1 MEEGKVET
9 EVRTI
14 LHELIEKVV
23 SLHSQKPGNQVFDEL
38 GRYKFMLAPPKQNF
52 KFTH

>member
-1 MEEGKVET
+1 MEAET

-23 SLHSQKPGNQVFDEL
+23 SLHAQTDNRVFDAK
-38 GRYKFMLAPPKQNF
+38 GKYIFTIPPPKQNF
-52 KFTH
+52 RFTH

>member
-1 MEEGKVET
+1 MTLPPNPET

-23 SLHSQKPGNQVFDEL
+23 SLHSENRAFDAK
-38 GRYKFMLAPPKQNF
+38 GKYIFTIPPPKQNF
-52 KFTH
+52 RFTH